1 MILYKKFLVLICYF
15 LYTKK
20 EGFKKCLKKY
30 IYEFSF
36 QTPYVFVNKTDL
48 FFALYE

>member
-1 MILYKKFLVLICYF
+1 MKNNWADTFSPIIF
-15 LYTKK
+15 YTQK
-20 EGFKKCLKKY
+20 EGFKKYLKKY

-36 QTPYVFVNKTDL
+36 QTPYVCVNKTDL

>member
-15 LYTKK
+15 YTQK
-20 EGFKKCLKKY
+20 EGFKKYLKKY

>member
-1 MILYKKFLVLICYF
+1 MILYRKFLVLICYF

-20 EGFKKCLKKY
+20 GFKKYLKKY

-36 QTPYVFVNKTDL
+36 QTPYVYVNKTDL